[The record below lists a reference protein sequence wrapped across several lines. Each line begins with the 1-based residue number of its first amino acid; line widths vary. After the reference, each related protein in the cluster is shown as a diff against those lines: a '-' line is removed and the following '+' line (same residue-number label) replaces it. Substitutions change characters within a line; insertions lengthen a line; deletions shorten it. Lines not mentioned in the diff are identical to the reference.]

1 MKKRLG
7 MLVLGALLIAAV
19 GCAAN
24 NQTKLTLNQ
33 SSDVS
38 ELLASQMEEL
48 KQESKENTNTNDTE
62 TLIESKK
69 YEENVSANS
78 DVIDD
83 NSGVLTGIETGE
95 NSAEDD
101 LHYETI
107 DIDLTVM
114 SATMVYSE
122 VYNMLLYPE
131 KYVGKTVKME
141 GAYSYY
147 YDDEMNCYYYGC
159 IIKDAT
165 ACCAQGLE
173 FVPGDKYVFP
183 DDFPNEGENVVV
195 VGVFDTYEEGDYY
208 YCTLRNAELL

>member
-1 MKKRLG
+1 MKKRFG

-48 KQESKENTNTNDTE
+48 KQESEENTNTNDTE

-83 NSGVLTGIETGE
+83 NSGVLTEIETGE

-101 LHYETI
+101 LHYWQTLAI
-107 DIDLTVM
+107 
-114 SATMVYSE
+114 
-122 VYNMLLYPE
+122 
-131 KYVGKTVKME
+131 
-141 GAYSYY
+141 
-147 YDDEMNCYYYGC
+147 
-159 IIKDAT
+159 
-165 ACCAQGLE
+165 
-173 FVPGDKYVFP
+173 FVI
-183 DDFPNEGENVVV
+183 
-195 VGVFDTYEEGDYY
+195 
-208 YCTLRNAELL
+208 

>member
-1 MKKRLG
+1 MKKRFG

-38 ELLASQMEEL
+38 DLLASQMKEL
-48 KQESKENTNTNDTE
+48 KQESEENLNDE
-62 TLIESKK
+62 ENLMDSDK
-69 YEENVSANS
+69 YEENVSESSDGAGDNS
-78 DVIDD
+78 D
-83 NSGVLTGIETGE
+83 GLTGIETGE
-95 NSAEDD
+95 NSTEDD

-131 KYVGKTVKME
+131 NYVGKTVKME